1 MNKVTPFDFEGARV
15 RTIVADGLPQFVAR
29 DVANILGY
37 ARAADAV
44 RKHVD
49 AEDKGVAVLE
59 TPGGRQNLTT
69 ITESGVYSLI
79 MSSKLPAAKRFKHWV
94 TGTVLPSIR
103 SDGAYVAPD
112 TAAEWLSNP
121 DMMIAALER
130 YKEAKAENQ
139 RLHDENAVMQPKAL
153 FADAVT
159 SSKESILIGTL
170 AKAIKQNGIDIGQN
184 RLFRWMRENNYLSS
198 RKGDSYNTPTQRSMD
213 MKLFDVKETVVTH
226 SDGRSTVSVTTKVT
240 GKGQQ
245 YFINKF
251 LGMEDEVE

>member
-1 MNKVTPFDFEGARV
+1 MNQVTLFNFEGKRV
-15 RTIVADGLPQFVAR
+15 RTILVNNIPYFVGKDVADV
-29 DVANILGY
+29 LGY
-37 ARAADAV
+37 KNGSRDINA
-44 RKHVD
+44 HVD
-49 AEDKGVAVLE
+49 GEDKLKYQIGTAGQLRE
-59 TPGGRQNLTT
+59 QLI

-103 SDGAYVAPD
+103 RDGAYVAPD

-159 SSKESILIGTL
+159 SSKKSILIGTL

-251 LGMEDEVE
+251 LGMEDEAE